1 MKKKL
6 LKFILCIYLFL
17 AIYAPPF
24 FKFNILYI
32 LSGISF
38 LYLVKDR
45 QIKIYVNKKV
55 RMIWL
60 SLSIILFIKIFI
72 GLCFGDQELIN
83 NRIIVLYQWFGLIP
97 MQLIVCLSIKKFAKK
112 NRINNDNL
120 LNLCINAGVIQGIL
134 VLLSFLFPEIRDYF
148 LEMMRNNLNKE
159 RLYGEQG
166 IIGYRAYGFAA
177 SLIDTF
183 GYGMGLIL
191 GVFVLSKNKKNI
203 FDLVKIS
210 LCVLAIILNSRTG
223 IIIFFLIFPT
233 KILNFIFFKRK
244 KSILKKLLKEF
255 LMYTVTLILV
265 LYLINIS
272 NLKDWIV
279 YKWIIGGF
287 VSILNFITGVKGEYR
302 LGSMQNTFFTANFWK
317 LPEDFLGILIGKGHS
332 IYGTKKILGI
342 ASDVGYI
349 NYIWIFGILGLVFLL
364 YLVYLFFYSGIK
376 TYTVKKEV
384 IIFLALAFYIMMFK
398 GNIISYNSGTFIT
411 IFILILYM
419 VDNKERV
426 VFNKNVRKR

>member
-1 MKKKL
+1 LKRKL

-32 LSGISF
+32 LSSISF

-45 QIKIYVNKKV
+45 QIKIYINKKV

-60 SLSIILFIKIFI
+60 TLSIILFIKIFI
-72 GLCFGDQELIN
+72 GIFFGDQELIN
-83 NRIIVLYQWFGLIP
+83 NRIIVLYQWYGLIP
-97 MQLIVCLSIKKFAKK
+97 MQFIVCLSIKKFAKK

-120 LNLCINAGVIQGIL
+120 LNLCINAGVIQGVL
-134 VLLSFLFPEIRDYF
+134 VLLSFLSPEIRGYF
-148 LEMMRNNLNKE
+148 LEMMKNNLDKE
-159 RLYGEQG
+159 SLYGEQG

-177 SLIDTF
+177 SLLDTF

-191 GVFVLSKNKKNI
+191 GILILLKDKKNI
-203 FDLVKIS
+203 LDWIKIF
-210 LCVLAIILNSRTG
+210 LCTLAIILNSRTG
-223 IIIFFLIFPT
+223 IIIFLLIFPV

-255 LMYTVTLILV
+255 LVYTIALTLG

-272 NLKDWIV
+272 NLKSWIV
-279 YKWIIGGF
+279 YKWIMGGF
-287 VSILNFITGVKGEYR
+287 ESILNFITGVKGEYR

-317 LPEDFLGILIGKGHS
+317 LPEDFLGILIGRGHS

-364 YLVYLFFYSGIK
+364 YLVYSFFYNGIK
-376 TYTVKKEV
+376 TYKVKKEI
-384 IIFLALAFYIMMFK
+384 IIFLALAFYTMMLK

-419 VDNKERV
+419 EDNKERI